1 MENELSDYD
10 IALGIGK
17 ALGMGKLLD
26 KWRTPEIAF
35 NTIKQCTKGT
45 PCDITGVTYENLKNS
60 RGIQWPFREGEKLEE
75 DERRLFEDKHFYT
88 ANGKAKFIYE
98 DIEESEYKPNEKY
111 PYLLNTGRAI
121 VGQWHTLTRT
131 REIPDVYAISVKDP
145 YINMNPDLADEL
157 DIAENDKVKVIS
169 SNGVINTFIV
179 KLTRTVK
186 KYHLF
191 APMHY
196 IETNSVL
203 PSVFDKYSKEPSFKY
218 VAVNIEKVD

>member
-1 MENELSDYD
+1 M
-10 IALGIGK
+10 
-17 ALGMGKLLD
+17 
-26 KWRTPEIAF
+26 
-35 NTIKQCTKGT
+35 
-45 PCDITGVTYENLKNS
+45 
-60 RGIQWPFREGEKLEE
+60 
-75 DERRLFEDKHFYT
+75 
-88 ANGKAKFIYE
+88 
-98 DIEESEYKPNEKY
+98 
-111 PYLLNTGRAI
+111 LNTGRAI

-131 REIPDVYAISVKDP
+131 REISDVYAISVKDP
-145 YINMNPDLADEL
+145 YINMNPYLADEL